1 VELEISGHLSV
12 LSQGLEPPGRVTS
25 EALRHGNDP
34 RAPAPDSH
42 RVGSQFGPH
51 TSGTKTTEKLTN
63 SAMLRRT
70 G

>member
-51 TSGTKTTEKLTN
+51 TSGT
-63 SAMLRRT
+63 
-70 G
+70 